1 MKAANLQEPNPF
13 PYNII
18 EFPKR
23 PSREVKATRKLS
35 TQIPRADGIEN
46 TKSVM
51 TNIRQFRSPSTDIAH
66 RLVSD
71 ARTILARSYGIYGAL
86 AIPNMDFARLTR
98 SRRLALELNFCM
110 SNLKASLAADEANQ
124 TAVT

>member
-13 PYNII
+13 PNNVI
-18 EFPKR
+18 EFPKCT
-23 PSREVKATRKLS
+23 SRELEVTRKLS
-35 TQIPRADGIEN
+35 TQISRANGIEN
-46 TKSVM
+46 TKSGM
-51 TNIRQFRSPSTDIAH
+51 TNIRQFRSPSADTAH

-71 ARTILARSYGIYGAL
+71 ARTILAKRFGIYGAL

-110 SNLKASLAADEANQ
+110 SSPESSLAADAANQ
-124 TAVT
+124 TAMS